1 MLNTRACRLTSH
13 PSPTEGSGHLRNISS
28 GRGMSLLRYYI
39 VLSSNRSHT
48 PFLHSSDTM
57 GEQLPLTDPFFA
69 PEEEGNITNNAH
81 EWAFPVPMDLLPPSR
96 AIQEESQ
103 PHPETDELVCSTPHS
118 ALHLTQM
125 RERRRVLP
133 MATPPPPLQD
143 TAQQASCPDL
153 LVCLPLPRVGGAIDS
168 VQPSSEAEN
177 NLGGGTHEHPIH
189 HYTPLLIPVETAN
202 VCVFIVPNINFS
214 YPCEDGEVESTH
226 TSGDRSEAV
235 GTDCNAVTE
244 TSTPSTQQ
252 FVSGQIAFGDVT

>member
-1 MLNTRACRLTSH
+1 MLNTRACRLTNQ

-39 VLSSNRSHT
+39 VISSNHSHT

-81 EWAFPVPMDLLPPSR
+81 EWSFPVPMDQPPPSR
-96 AIQEESQ
+96 AIQEESR

-125 RERRRVLP
+125 RERRRVLS
-133 MATPPPPLQD
+133 MATPPLTLQD
-143 TAQQASCPDL
+143 TTQQASCPDL
-153 LVCLPLPRVGGAIDS
+153 LVYPLPPREGGAIDS
-168 VQPSSEAEN
+168 AEPSSEAEN
-177 NLGGGTHEHPIH
+177 NLGGGTHEHPTP
-189 HYTPLLIPVETAN
+189 HYTHLLIPLETAN
-202 VCVFIVPNINFS
+202 MCVVIAMNIHFS
-214 YPCEDGEVESTH
+214 YPCEDSEVESTH
-226 TSGDRSEAV
+226 TSGDRSEDG

-244 TSTPSTQQ
+244 TSVPSTQQ
-252 FVSGQIAFGDVT
+252 FVSGQIAFRDVT

>member
-1 MLNTRACRLTSH
+1 MLNTRTCRLTSQ

-39 VLSSNRSHT
+39 VMSSNHSHT

-133 MATPPPPLQD
+133 MATPPLPLQD
-143 TAQQASCPDL
+143 TTQQASCPDL
-153 LVCLPLPRVGGAIDS
+153 LVCPPLPRAGGAIDS
-168 VQPSSEAEN
+168 LEPSSEVEN
-177 NLGGGTHEHPIH
+177 NLGSGTHEHLTP
-189 HYTPLLIPVETAN
+189 HYTPLLIPLETAN
-202 VCVFIVPNINFS
+202 VCVVIAPNIHFS
-214 YPCEDGEVESTH
+214 FPCEDGEVESTH
-226 TSGDRSEAV
+226 TSGELSEDG